1 MRDWFDLL
9 IDRFDGIID
18 RIAEINEHP
27 SMQWRG
33 WLFIAPVVGG
43 LTAAVAAA
51 LIVGELDWAHT
62 LPTAGGIMLGLFV
75 GMLIARASRARR

>member
-18 RIAEINEHP
+18 RIAEINERP

-43 LTAAVAAA
+43 LTAAVASSLVA
-51 LIVGELDWAHT
+51 GELDWAHT
-62 LPTAGGIMLGLFV
+62 LPTAGGLIVGWFV
-75 GMLIARASRARR
+75 VVLIAHASRARR